1 MNKRNAKSIQS
12 WSWILLIIFLILS
25 IINYKFGLLGIIC
38 MSAPLYHAIRGNG
51 KIHCSHYCPR
61 GSLLGKF
68 LSNMSLKNKL
78 PDWMRSSLFKNII
91 LTIMLVMLSI
101 SMYHANHKGF
111 NLLKTGFALF
121 RFMTASL
128 LVGIIMGIFFKPR
141 SWCQICPMGH
151 STALIDKAIRQ
162 QN

>member
-12 WSWILLIIFLILS
+12 WSWILFIIFLALS
-25 IINYKFGLLGIIC
+25 IINYKFGLLGILC
-38 MSAPLYHAIRGNG
+38 MSSPLYHAIKGNG

-68 LSNMSLKNKL
+68 LSSISLNNKL
-78 PDWMRSSLFKNII
+78 PNWMRSGIFKNII
-91 LTIMLVMLSI
+91 LTTMLVMLSI
-101 SMYHANHKGF
+101 SMYHANHGGF

-121 RFMTASL
+121 RFMIASS
-128 LVGIIMGIFFKPR
+128 LVAIIMGIFFKPR

-162 QN
+162 